1 MKKLYTVCLMLVA
14 CLLMPS
20 LAMSQHRESFPGAEG
35 YGRYTTGGRGGKV
48 YHVTTLEDND
58 QPGSFRYAVN
68 QSGPRTI
75 VFDVSGTI
83 FLKSDL
89 PLRNGN
95 VTIAGQT
102 APGDG
107 ICIADRPFS
116 INANNVIIRFM
127 RFRVGNRFVNAGGDD
142 GADGLGALDRS
153 DIIVDH
159 CSVSWSID
167 ECLSFSG
174 TKNTTVQWCIVSQ
187 SLKNAG
193 HSKGAHGYGGN
204 WGGSGSSYHH
214 NLIAHHDSRT
224 PRLGPR
230 PTTQLDERMD
240 MRNNVIYNFGGNG
253 CYGGEGMNVNMVNNY
268 YKPGAATKSGKYQTR
283 IAGLGARTLSYCFD
297 EKNSVALYNKATGKN
312 VTSASVSSNATKS
325 TIYIDGKSRE
335 IDLTTKTYD
344 VDGTKVALALN
355 SYGPA
360 LHLIGTY
367 YVNGNV
373 NSSYPSLAQ
382 NNWDNGIYNQIDN
395 NGNDYIFTEQAK
407 QDMRLDTPIEYLYTT
422 THTAEDA
429 YKRVLDYAGASLKRD
444 GLDAI
449 IISDTRNGKCSF
461 GTNGIID
468 NQDQVYYGT
477 SNNLATGSEARWP
490 ELKSTAAPK
499 DSDGDGMP
507 DEWEKA
513 NGLDPENPD
522 DGAVLTKDGYTN
534 LEHYINS
541 LVEDIMTKGNEGG
554 KMLTGNLEITD
565 PAVELPEYDP
575 NYQPETP
582 ESAEWDI
589 SSKTVIDTGNGKW
602 GFENGIV
609 VTSSNANRTYSSG
622 SGNAAD
628 FIKVSRN
635 ETYTVTIPEGYVI
648 TGVKLKGFTNVDSGD
663 GIVNIDG
670 NDYKLVN
677 RTESTPSEYTI
688 AFDKPVKS
696 FGMQIKSNQLT
707 LMATLSVSKESQTG
721 IEDIISDS
729 EAKGDGKIYNL
740 MGIEVKGNLAPG
752 IYIRDGKKF
761 LVK

>member
-297 EKNSVALYNKATGKN
+297 EKNSVALYN
-312 VTSASVSSNATKS
+312 
-325 TIYIDGKSRE
+325 
-335 IDLTTKTYD
+335 
-344 VDGTKVALALN
+344 
-355 SYGPA
+355 
-360 LHLIGTY
+360 
-367 YVNGNV
+367 
-373 NSSYPSLAQ
+373 
-382 NNWDNGIYNQIDN
+382 
-395 NGNDYIFTEQAK
+395 
-407 QDMRLDTPIEYLYTT
+407 
-422 THTAEDA
+422 
-429 YKRVLDYAGASLKRD
+429 
-444 GLDAI
+444 
-449 IISDTRNGKCSF
+449 
-461 GTNGIID
+461 
-468 NQDQVYYGT
+468 
-477 SNNLATGSEARWP
+477 
-490 ELKSTAAPK
+490 
-499 DSDGDGMP
+499 
-507 DEWEKA
+507 
-513 NGLDPENPD
+513 
-522 DGAVLTKDGYTN
+522 
-534 LEHYINS
+534 
-541 LVEDIMTKGNEGG
+541 
-554 KMLTGNLEITD
+554 
-565 PAVELPEYDP
+565 
-575 NYQPETP
+575 
-582 ESAEWDI
+582 
-589 SSKTVIDTGNGKW
+589 
-602 GFENGIV
+602 
-609 VTSSNANRTYSSG
+609 
-622 SGNAAD
+622 
-628 FIKVSRN
+628 
-635 ETYTVTIPEGYVI
+635 
-648 TGVKLKGFTNVDSGD
+648 
-663 GIVNIDG
+663 
-670 NDYKLVN
+670 
-677 RTESTPSEYTI
+677 
-688 AFDKPVKS
+688 
-696 FGMQIKSNQLT
+696 
-707 LMATLSVSKESQTG
+707 
-721 IEDIISDS
+721 
-729 EAKGDGKIYNL
+729 
-740 MGIEVKGNLAPG
+740 
-752 IYIRDGKKF
+752 
-761 LVK
+761 